1 MSKEPRKFG
10 VILELEEDGGYSIH
24 CPSLPGCSSQGDDR
38 EHALEMIQEA
48 IELVLEVIED
58 RKREGNSELEV
69 LPLADTP
76 ELLAQEAKEILED
89 RIEYG
94 LPLAIEFSEVTVS
107 TRIPA

>member
-1 MSKEPRKFG
+1 MSEEPRKFG

-38 EHALEMIQEA
+38 EHALEMIKEA

-58 RKREGNSELEV
+58 RKRKGDSAV
-69 LPLADTP
+69 AGLPLADTP
-76 ELLAQEAKEILED
+76 ALLAEEAKEILED

-94 LPLAIEFSEVTVS
+94 LPLAIEFSEVTIS
-107 TRIPA
+107 ARIRA